1 MGLARTPKE
10 VLVFK
15 YSLPIGIGLIFAGA
29 LDFIIALKGL
39 RQLKIWSGICAVLL
53 CFISGVFFYC
63 PSSRSGIG
71 DGSPQLRRG
80 YVCPARL
87 AILGTDEE

>member
-1 MGLARTPKE
+1 

-53 CFISGVFFYC
+53 CFISGVFFLL
-63 PSSRSGIG
+63 PIQPFRDLATAVLNFGVVMFV
-71 DGSPQLRRG
+71 LRDWRF
-80 YVCPARL
+80 
-87 AILGTDEE
+87 LGTDEE